1 LLISSGWD
9 EIFRLNQNQLQ
20 KKNKSPVMK
29 FINYLEKVS
38 GVDIMGLTSLLI
50 FFLFFVVM
58 LTWVFKTKKKD
69 FNEVSRIPLDN
80 QH

>member
-1 LLISSGWD
+1 
-9 EIFRLNQNQLQ
+9 
-20 KKNKSPVMK
+20 MK

-38 GVDIMGLTSLLI
+38 GVDIMGLLSLTI

-69 FNEVSRIPLDN
+69 FDEESRIPLDN
-80 QH
+80 KN